1 LLSGGKTRDWINI
14 MSYPAESYEN
24 LMVPGLFAPWASRLI
39 QSANPRPG
47 ERVLD
52 VACGTGIVA
61 RQVAQRVGSQGT
73 VIGLDR
79 NPGMIDMARVA
90 AEREGLTIEW
100 HMGPAEQIPF
110 PDHHFD
116 LVFCQFGLMFFSDQ
130 HAALSEMHRVLRT
143 DGRVALSVWQ
153 SLEREPFYQTL
164 DEVSRR
170 YLGKSSVEEVFSLGD
185 SGELRRLL
193 TDAGFKH
200 VEIEPMSIMARFP
213 KPQEFLTWES
223 DVDPA
228 ECPALQHLDTE
239 AQQAILA
246 AVRQEMQAPLHEV
259 MQGDEVVMTSYAHIA
274 HASRG
279 Y

>member
-1 LLSGGKTRDWINI
+1 
-14 MSYPAESYEN
+14 MSYAAELYEKF
-24 LMVPGLFAPWASRLI
+24 MVPGLFAPGSSYVIR
-39 QSANPRPG
+39 SANSQLG

-61 RQVAQRVGSQGT
+61 RQIAPRMGPQGII
-73 VIGLDR
+73 VGLDLDPDKI
-79 NPGMIDMARVA
+79 NVARAA

-100 HMGPAEQIPF
+100 HTGPAEQLLF

-200 VEIEPMSIMARFP
+200 VEIEPISIMARFP

-223 DVDPA
+223 NVDPA
-228 ECPALQHLDTE
+228 ECPALQHLDAD

-246 AVRQEMQAPLHEV
+246 TVRQEMQAPLHEV

-279 Y
+279 

>member
-1 LLSGGKTRDWINI
+1 
-14 MSYPAESYEN
+14 
-24 LMVPGLFAPWASRLI
+24 
-39 QSANPRPG
+39 
-47 ERVLD
+47 
-52 VACGTGIVA
+52 
-61 RQVAQRVGSQGT
+61 
-73 VIGLDR
+73 
-79 NPGMIDMARVA
+79 
-90 AEREGLTIEW
+90 
-100 HMGPAEQIPF
+100 MGPAEQIPF

-223 DVDPA
+223 GVDPA
-228 ECPALQHLDTE
+228 ECPALQHLDAE

-259 MQGDEVVMTSYAHIA
+259 MQGDEVVMPSHAHIA
-274 HASRG
+274 RARR
-279 Y
+279 